1 MKYSNL
7 GFSKFLSL
15 PLCLLSSFFLGV
27 SLHAADPVSLK
38 LEIGRALDKGVAWLN
53 GEQNATSGNWGV
65 AEYPALT
72 GLALRATLGHPD
84 PSVVGKFSKNQKA
97 GFDFILSK
105 VQSDGG
111 IYGKGLAS
119 YNTSICMMALLQSK
133 DPSYEQV
140 VRNAR
145 KFLINQQSDF
155 DKKGEA
161 DNVFDGGVGYGSRW
175 AHSDLSNTHL
185 AMEALFYAN
194 KSLKSKEGDE
204 LDLDWDAA
212 IAFVQKC
219 QNLPGS
225 NKEKW
230 VSGHK
235 DDRGGFVYFPGSS
248 MAGERKGKDGSIAL
262 RSYGSMSYAG
272 LLSFIYAE
280 MKENDPRLV
289 AVRDWLRAHYTI
301 KENPGMGEQGL
312 YYYYHTMAK
321 ALSLSGI
328 KEIKDGE
335 GKMRDWRKELALE
348 LLNQQ
353 DPKGFWMNE
362 NGRWWE
368 RDPILVTAYALL
380 SLERVYYS
388 L

>member
-1 MKYSNL
+1 MKYSTL

-15 PLCLLSSFFLGV
+15 PLCLLSSFFVGV

-280 MKENDPRLV
+280 MEENDPRLV

>member
-1 MKYSNL
+1 MNIPR
-7 GFSKFLSL
+7 FSYFHSTNSLVAVVFLSL
-15 PLCLLSSFFLGV
+15 FGIQLQGTEN
-27 SLHAADPVSLK
+27 VSLK
-38 LEIGRALDKGVAWLN
+38 LELERALDKGVTWLN
-53 GEQNATSGNWGV
+53 NEQNASSGNWGE

-84 PSVVGKFSKNQKA
+84 SVLVRKFAQNRKA
-97 GFDFILSK
+97 GFEFLLSK

-119 YNTSICMMALLQSK
+119 YNTSICMMALLQTKESK
-133 DPSYEQV
+133 YDDII
-140 VRNAR
+140 RKAR
-145 KFLINQQSDF
+145 KFLINQQADF
-155 DKKGEA
+155 DKKGEL
-161 DNVFDGGVGYGSRW
+161 DNTFDGGVGYGSRW

-185 AMEALFYAN
+185 AMEALYYA
-194 KSLKSKEGDE
+194 KHSLKSKEGDDLE
-204 LDLDWDAA
+204 LDWDAA

-230 VSGHK
+230 VSEHE

-248 MAGERKGKDGSIAL
+248 MAGERESKNGSKAL

-280 MKENDPRLV
+280 MKADDPRLV
-289 AVRDWLRAHYTI
+289 AVREWLRAHYSI

-312 YYYYHTMAK
+312 YYYYHTMSK

-328 KEIKDGE
+328 ELIKDAE
-335 GKMRDWRKELALE
+335 GKERDWRKELALE
-348 LLNQQ
+348 LLNKQ
-353 DPKGFWMNE
+353 DAKGFWINE

-368 RDPILVTAYALL
+368 RDPILVTSYALL
-380 SLERVYYS
+380 TLERVYYS

>member
-1 MKYSNL
+1 MKYSDL
-7 GFSKFLSL
+7 GFCKFLSF
-15 PLCLLSSFFLGV
+15 PLCLLSSLFLGV

-72 GLALRATLGHPD
+72 GLVLRAMLGHPD

-119 YNTSICMMALLQSK
+119 YNTSICMLALLQSK

-155 DKKGEA
+155 DKKGVA

-225 NKEKW
+225 NNEKW

-321 ALSLSGI
+321 ALSLSGM

-335 GKMRDWRKELALE
+335 GKMRDWRKELAFE

>member
-1 MKYSNL
+1 MKYSDL
-7 GFSKFLSL
+7 GFCKFLSF
-15 PLCLLSSFFLGV
+15 PLCLLSSLFLGV

-72 GLALRATLGHPD
+72 GLALRAMLGHPD

-119 YNTSICMMALLQSK
+119 YNTSICMLALLQSK

-155 DKKGEA
+155 DKKGVA

-225 NKEKW
+225 NNEKW

-321 ALSLSGI
+321 ALSLSGM

-335 GKMRDWRKELALE
+335 GKMRDWRKELAFE